1 MTMPMRALV
10 LAADD
15 TGQVQTARIQTGDGA
30 IQDAVEVAQP
40 FGFASLPPGD
50 GAITHVL
57 VLGGDPANLA
67 ALPLGCPAVR
77 FGALAQGEAVIYGA
91 DGTRV
96 AVRQG
101 GTVQVWAATLVVV
114 ESGTV
119 NVQASGAVTISAGGG
134 VTIDANVQVNGSIVA
149 SGDITDQNGAHGSLG
164 LLRTAYDTHDHP
176 APGGTTGLPDNIV

>member
-15 TGQVQTARIQTGDGA
+15 SGQVQTARIQTGDGA

-77 FGALAQGEAVIYGA
+77 FGALAQGEAVVYGA

-96 AVRQG
+96 AIRQG
-101 GTVQVWAATLVVV
+101 GTVQVWAATTVLID
-114 ESGTV
+114 SGTV
-119 NVQASGAVTISAGGG
+119 NVQASGVVTIAAGGALTLSASG
-134 VTIDANVQVNGSIVA
+134 VTIDANVQVNG
-149 SGDITDQNGAHGSLG
+149 T
-164 LLRTAYDTHDHP
+164 LLA
-176 APGGTTGLPDNIV
+176 ANIV